1 MFERFSDR
9 ARRVVVAAQEEAR
22 ALGHDYIGTEH
33 LLLGLIHE
41 GGGVGAKALESLG
54 IDADGVRERVVGIVG
69 TGQHTMTAHIPFT
82 PQAKQVLRLS
92 LGEALRFGH
101 NYIGTEHV
109 LLGLIQEK
117 DGVAARV
124 LADAGADLATAR
136 AEVVRLLAE
145 YQRRAGSDGDGGHG
159 PGDGGG
165 QGPAGGGPS
174 GGGGQGPE
182 ADGGQGP
189 GGDGGQG
196 PGGDGS

>member
-54 IDADGVRERVVGIVG
+54 IGADGLRERVVAIVG
-69 TGQHTMTAHIPFT
+69 TGQHTLTAHIPFT

-92 LGEALRFGH
+92 LSEALRFGH

-124 LADAGADLATAR
+124 LADAGADLGRVR
-136 AEVVRLLAE
+136 AEVVRLLAM
-145 YQRRAGSDGDGGHG
+145 YQQRVRPDADGAQGRDAHG
-159 PGDGGG
+159 A
-165 QGPAGGGPS
+165 QGPHAGA
-174 GGGGQGPE
+174 QGPDVDGAQGPDTDGRGPD
-182 ADGGQGP
+182 ADG
-189 GGDGGQG
+189 
-196 PGGDGS
+196 S

>member
-54 IDADGVRERVVGIVG
+54 IDADGLRERVVGIVG

-117 DGVAARV
+117 EGVAARV
-124 LADAGADLATAR
+124 LADAGADLALAR

-145 YQRRAGSDGDGGHG
+145 YQRRAGSGGD
-159 PGDGGG
+159 GG
-165 QGPAGGGPS
+165 QGPGGDGPG

-189 GGDGGQG
+189 GGDG
-196 PGGDGS
+196 S

>member
-22 ALGHDYIGTEH
+22 GLGHDYLGTEH
-33 LLLGLIHE
+33 LLLGLISE

-54 IDADGVRERVVGIVG
+54 IGADGLRERVVAIVG
-69 TGQHTMTAHIPFT
+69 TGQHAIKAHIPFT

-92 LGEALRFGH
+92 LSEALRFGH

-117 DGVAARV
+117 DGVAAQV
-124 LADAGADLATAR
+124 LADAGADLQGVR

-145 YQRRAGSDGDGGHG
+145 YQQRPGPDAGGDDGKGDGG
-159 PGDGGG
+159 
-165 QGPAGGGPS
+165 S
-174 GGGGQGPE
+174 
-182 ADGGQGP
+182 
-189 GGDGGQG
+189 
-196 PGGDGS
+196 

>member
-54 IDADGVRERVVGIVG
+54 IDADGLRERVVGIVG
-69 TGQHTMTAHIPFT
+69 TGQHAMTAHIPFT

-117 DGVAARV
+117 EGVAARV
-124 LADAGADLATAR
+124 LADAGADLARAR

-145 YQRRAGSDGDGGHG
+145 YQRRAGSSGD
-159 PGDGGG
+159 GG
-165 QGPAGGGPS
+165 QGPGGDGPG

-189 GGDGGQG
+189 GGDG
-196 PGGDGS
+196 S

>member
-54 IDADGVRERVVGIVG
+54 IDADGLRERVVGIVG

-117 DGVAARV
+117 DGVAAQV
-124 LADAGADLATAR
+124 LADAGADLALVR

-145 YQRRAGSDGDGGHG
+145 YQRRAGSGG
-159 PGDGGG
+159 GGG
-165 QGPAGGGPS
+165 QGPGGDGGQGPGGDGPGG

-189 GGDGGQG
+189 GGDGG
-196 PGGDGS
+196 